1 MPGPSM
7 AIYRL
12 GDRAG
17 RTDRISELEIRRAA
31 ARLREQFPETP
42 WLEAARRADCAF
54 AAGQMFNFR
63 LWGRVTHAL
72 RRHRVNGL
80 AAV

>member
-7 AIYRL
+7 AMYRL

-17 RTDRISELEIRRAA
+17 RTPRISELEIWRAA

-42 WLEAARRADCAF
+42 WLEAGRRADCAF

-80 AAV
+80 AAA

>member
-1 MPGPSM
+1 MLKTSTAVYRPGN
-7 AIYRL
+7 
-12 GDRAG
+12 RACS
-17 RTDRISELEIRRAA
+17 RVSELEVLRAA
-31 ARLREQFPETP
+31 ARLHQQFPEAP

-72 RRHRVNGL
+72 RRPRMNGL
-80 AAV
+80 AAA

>member
-17 RTDRISELEIRRAA
+17 RTPRISELEIWRAA

>member
-1 MPGPSM
+1 MPGPSTAM
-7 AIYRL
+7 YRL
-12 GDRAG
+12 GDRTG
-17 RTDRISELEIRRAA
+17 RTPPISELEIWRAA

-54 AAGQMFNFR
+54 AAGRMFNFR

-72 RRHRVNGL
+72 RRRHLNGL
-80 AAV
+80 AAA